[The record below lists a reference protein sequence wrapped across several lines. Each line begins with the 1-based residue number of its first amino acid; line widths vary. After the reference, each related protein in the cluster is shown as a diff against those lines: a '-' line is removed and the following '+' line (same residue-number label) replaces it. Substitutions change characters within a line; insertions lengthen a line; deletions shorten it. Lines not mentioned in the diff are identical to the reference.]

1 MKYKYKGMGV
11 MQNTARPRQH
21 ITTTTT
27 SATEQRGAVSREAKI
42 DVLQEANNQS
52 PGAQIRQL

>member
-1 MKYKYKGMGV
+1 
-11 MQNTARPRQH
+11 
-21 ITTTTT
+21 
-27 SATEQRGAVSREAKI
+27 VSREAKI